1 MRYLP
6 AYLWRGASVM
16 ADTEVTD
23 RCSFCGRKRTAE
35 DDRMVTIKAVRSVER
50 ALLARASEI
59 GSDYAA
65 ARAAAAAHGVQS
77 NLAEIIADAVATL
90 VATEFTALAEELHWH

>member
-1 MRYLP
+1 MTSPVPPRRARRNTYLD
-6 AYLWRGASVM
+6 ASV
-16 ADTEVTD
+16 VP
-23 RCSFCGRKRTAE
+23 
-35 DDRMVTIKAVRSVER
+35 VER
-50 ALLARASEI
+50 ALLARAGEI